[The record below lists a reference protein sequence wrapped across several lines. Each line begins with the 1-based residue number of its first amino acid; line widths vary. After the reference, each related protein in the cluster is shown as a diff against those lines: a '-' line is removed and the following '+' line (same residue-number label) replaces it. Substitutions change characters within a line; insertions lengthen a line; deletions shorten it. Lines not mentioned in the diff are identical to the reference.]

1 MLYYLFDIIP
11 KIQVFSKK
19 LDDISLLIN
28 QHWVSINEMNN
39 NKTVFIF
46 RSNEQLLISENGKIE
61 RAKWEYIGSNSL
73 VIDQQSGSYLFRHG
87 FLDDTILALKV
98 DGTET
103 YALFINETKYGKEIN
118 GIHDI
123 EFFLKLRYL
132 NQRPEN
138 TSDTKY
144 DEIRIDI
151 KRLGVEELINGDELS
166 FYLTETNQTSIIEG
180 CSVLLNG
187 IKPKN
192 GLYKS
197 LSNSRF
203 EIENGILVNIYFI
216 ERYEQKNGNIIE
228 IDVHRMYGIRKG
240 CKVWLNDKPAPNGQ
254 YKSGI
259 LSRINVLDGF
269 IS

>member
-11 KIQVFSKK
+11 KIQIFSKK

-28 QHWVSINEMNN
+28 QHWVSINETN

-46 RSNEQLLISENGKIE
+46 RSNEQLLISENGMIE

-73 VIDQQSGSYLFRHG
+73 IVDQQSGSFLFKHG

-98 DGTET
+98 DGTES

-118 GIHDI
+118 NIHDI
-123 EFFLKLRYL
+123 EKFLELRYL
-132 NQRPEN
+132 RNQPVYTSGPKYHDIELEN
-138 TSDTKY
+138 K
-144 DEIRIDI
+144 
-151 KRLGVEELINGDELS
+151 KLGVAKLVTGDELV
-166 FYLTETNQTSIIEG
+166 FYLTEANQTSIIEG

-187 IKPKN
+187 IRPDDDI
-192 GLYKS
+192 YKS
-197 LSNSRF
+197 ISNSRF
-203 EIENGILVNIYFI
+203 EIANGLLVNIFYI
-216 ERYEQKNGNIIE
+216 EEHDQRNGDKIE

-240 CKVWLNDKPAPNGQ
+240 CRVWLNDKPAPNGQ
-254 YKSGI
+254 YKSGM
-259 LSRINVLDGF
+259 LSRINVLDGL